1 MNNLSD
7 LNLLIIMD
15 VLSNNRIKV
24 KSIFLKYLIII

>member
-7 LNLLIIMD
+7 LNLLIIMG